1 MKLINKVSQF
11 LKLAKTMKGAW
22 LLLFLLGLQ
31 GFAWGVTLSV
41 INPTCSPV
49 AKGSIKVTA
58 NANVWYTYT
67 FKLFLG
73 TGTTTLLSNS
83 GSTASN
89 VWFFTNLNSGDYTI
103 EVVDN
108 SVTTIKYTSVLD
120 LASVI
125 GSGNKTNVKCKNG
138 SDGAAQIIVSGGT
151 TPYTY
156 SWTGPSFSA
165 TTQSVSG
172 LVANNYSCTVTD
184 NKGCTSTSTV
194 TIAEPAASL
203 SVVLSTTNITCHTLK
218 DGKASLTPSGGT
230 SPYTYSW
237 TGTGPVSSFTSTSA
251 SLTAL
256 AAGTYNYVITD
267 VNSCKV
273 SGSATIVEP
282 AAIAISSSKTDVSC
296 KGGSNGAISLTITG
310 GTGAHSYSWTGPTFT
325 ATTQN
330 ISSLKAGSYTV
341 TVTDAN
347 NCTKSST
354 ITISEPAAILDATA
368 GTTNAKCKGSSDGSI
383 NLSPSGGTVPYTF
396 LWSNASTSEDQTSL
410 IAGTYSVTI
419 TDAKSCTTTKSYT
432 LTEPTVLSV
441 VLSTTNISCN
451 TLTDGK
457 AGLTSSGGT
466 SPYTYSWTGPSSF
479 TSTSASLTA
488 LAAGTYNY
496 VVTDANAC
504 TKSGSATIVE
514 PTAISISSSKTDVSC
529 KGGSNG
535 AISLTITGGTGAHSY
550 SWTGP
555 TFTATT
561 QNISSLKAGSYTVTV
576 TDANNCTKSSTITI
590 SEPAAILDATAVTTN
605 AKCKGSSDGS
615 INLTPSGGT
624 SPYTYSWSNSS
635 TSQNQTSLVAG
646 TYSVTITDAKSCTT
660 TKSYPL
666 TEPTVLSF
674 VLSTTNIT
682 CNGLK
687 DGKASLT
694 ASGGTAGYTYS
705 WTGPSSYSSNSAS
718 LTALAAG
725 TYNYV
730 VTDANSCTKSGSATI
745 QDPDTIAISNVNINV
760 SCNGGNDGDIKLTLT
775 GGSPIG
781 SPVYNYSW
789 TGPGTYAATSKNIS
803 GLITGTYVV
812 TVTDNNSCTKNKT
825 INISEPSAIW
835 IADST
840 IQVSC
845 NGLSDGEIFL
855 KDSGGTG
862 THTYSWAGPGTFTST
877 SKNVVG
883 LIAGDYTVTV
893 KDSFNCVK
901 TLKVKVTE
909 PDTIALSATATNL
922 KCNADKSG
930 SIALTISGGT
940 PAYNYD
946 WKGPGAYKNTVDKDL
961 TGIGAGSYKLILTD
975 NNGCVDSITS
985 VVTEPT
991 KMVLTYDSTNVLCFG
1006 SNEGYIDVTVSG
1018 GTVSGSYIYNWDG
1031 PNSYNQSTEDI
1042 IKLKAGAYIYTVLDD
1057 NNCQLLDTITIFEP
1071 AKLQLN
1077 IATVSV
1083 CDGQGTLTF
1092 NAYGGVKPYIYFVD
1106 YILSTSPITNLP
1118 DKIYNVLTQ
1127 DSNFCLDSVKVN
1139 LIHNDGIL
1147 PTVNVNNITAY
1158 LDNAGSV
1165 TIKTSDIDNS
1175 SFDNCGVD
1183 TMFLDKY
1190 TFNCSDV
1197 GVDTVILSVVDINGN
1212 VKTKKA
1218 TVNVLD
1224 TISPVITVQNTIISI
1239 DTSSNAYL
1247 KQSMVVLSSSDNCS
1261 VDTIVLSKNVFTL
1274 SDVGVNAVLITITD
1288 KSGNTVIK
1296 SVNVTVIIGDSDK
1309 DSIPDYLEKNYDT
1322 DKDGILDYADVDSDN
1337 DGILDVVE
1345 NEGLKTLVDFD
1356 GDTRSNYV
1364 DLDSDNDGINDVIE
1378 ADVTDANN
1386 DGVKD
1391 DLTYFV
1397 SSPNNQDATGKP
1409 DYLDLDADDDGMFDA
1424 YESRQKYTD
1433 SNNDGIIDGID
1444 LDGDGIVEF
1453 ADGSNAWG
1461 DAFDVK
1467 PVDSDSDLT
1476 GDWRD
1481 IDSDGDKIPDAIELM
1496 ADTDSDGISNYLDL
1510 DSDGDKIPDAV
1521 EAGATPGT
1529 PVDTDSDGKANYLDL
1544 DSDGDKIPDS
1554 LEAGSTPNTPV
1565 DTDSDGKSD
1574 YIDTDSD
1581 ADLIPDAVEAGSDG
1595 NIPTD
1600 TDKDGI
1606 YDFRETD
1613 SDKDGIN
1620 DSIEAGS
1627 DPNSP
1632 VDTDGDGTPDYQD
1645 LDSDGDT
1652 IPDKVEGNIDTD
1664 GDGKANYID
1673 TDSDNDEILDINEL
1687 VPNYIIA
1694 EVTIPEGFSPND
1706 DADNDVLYIKGLKV
1720 FTSAEITI
1728 INRNGQ
1734 VVYESGRGYKNNWD
1748 GTNKGSNPSF
1758 GTNQLPEGI
1767 YFFVFKFNGQN
1778 RQPISGN
1785 IYIKP

>member
-1 MKLINKVSQF
+1 MKLMYKISQL
-11 LKLAKTMKGAW
+11 LKLAKTKKGAW

-31 GFAWGVTLSV
+31 GFAWGQAVTLDT
-41 INPTCSPV
+41 INPGCSVTDGKITATVTSGV
-49 AKGSIKVTA
+49 A
-58 NANVWYTYT
+58 NYTYELWDGAT
-67 FKLFLG
+67 KISNATNTSSVSHSFTGLDAKKYLVKVFHKVSVSNILIKSEYVDLKRLDFSSIQSNVNCFGGSDGQVTLTGIGG
-73 TGTTTLLSNS
+73 TQFTAPNNYVYTVSSGAWQNS
-83 GSTASN
+83 GAFNSLSAGTYSFSVKDNTGCIISKNITILQNSIISSAVQTNTA
-89 VWFFTNLNSGDYTI
+89 
-103 EVVDN
+103 
-108 SVTTIKYTSVLD
+108 
-120 LASVI
+120 
-125 GSGNKTNVKCKNG
+125 VKCKGGN
-138 SDGAAQIIVSGGT
+138 DGLLQILASGGVSPYNFKDGVSG
-151 TPYTY
+151 TY
-156 SWTGPSFSA
+156 QASNILSNLTAGSHVIYIKDSKA
-165 TTQSVSG
+165 
-172 LVANNYSCTVTD
+172 CTI
-184 NKGCTSTSTV
+184 NFTV
-194 TIAEPAASL
+194 TISEPAAAL
-203 SVVLSTTNITCHTLK
+203 SEVLSTTNITCNTLIN
-218 DGKASLTPSGGT
+218 GKAS
-230 SPYTYSW
+230 
-237 TGTGPVSSFTSTSA
+237 
-251 SLTAL
+251 
-256 AAGTYNYVITD
+256 
-267 VNSCKV
+267 
-273 SGSATIVEP
+273 
-282 AAIAISSSKTDVSC
+282 
-296 KGGSNGAISLTITG
+296 
-310 GTGAHSYSWTGPTFT
+310 
-325 ATTQN
+325 
-330 ISSLKAGSYTV
+330 
-341 TVTDAN
+341 
-347 NCTKSST
+347 
-354 ITISEPAAILDATA
+354 
-368 GTTNAKCKGSSDGSI
+368 
-383 NLSPSGGTVPYTF
+383 
-396 LWSNASTSEDQTSL
+396 
-410 IAGTYSVTI
+410 
-419 TDAKSCTTTKSYT
+419 
-432 LTEPTVLSV
+432 
-441 VLSTTNISCN
+441 
-451 TLTDGK
+451 
-457 AGLTSSGGT
+457 LTSSGGT
-466 SPYTYSWTGPSSF
+466 SPYTYSWTGPSSYS
-479 TSTSASLTA
+479 STSASLTG

-496 VVTDANAC
+496 VVTDVNNC

-514 PTAISISSSKTDVSC
+514 PTAISISSSKTDVAC
-529 KGGSNG
+529 KGGTTG
-535 AISLTITGGTGAHSY
+535 AISLTVSGGTVGSGYTY

-555 TFTATT
+555 SSFTSTT
-561 QNISSLKAGSYTVTV
+561 KNITALVAGSYTVTV
-576 TDANNCTKSSTITI
+576 TDANGCTKSSTFTI
-590 SEPAAILDATAVTTN
+590 AEPAAILDATAVTTN
-605 AKCKGSSDGS
+605 AKCKNSADGS

-624 SPYTYSWSNSS
+624 TPYTYSWSNAS
-635 TSQNQTSLVAG
+635 TTQNQTNLVAG
-646 TYSVTITDAKSCTT
+646 TYTVTITDANACTSF
-660 TKSYPL
+660 KSYTI
-666 TEPTVLSF
+666 TEPTALSA

-687 DGKASLT
+687 DGKASLSV
-694 ASGGTAGYTYS
+694 SGGTSGYTYS
-705 WTGPSSYSSNSAS
+705 WTGTGSVSSFTSTSLS
-718 LTALAAG
+718 LTGLEAG

-745 QDPDTIAISNVNINV
+745 QNPDTIAISNINTNV

-789 TGPGTYAATSKNIS
+789 TGPGTYTATSKNIS
-803 GLITGTYVV
+803 GLIVGTYVV

-825 INISEPSAIW
+825 IKISEPSAIW
-835 IADST
+835 IKDST

-845 NGLSDGEIFL
+845 NGLSNGEIFL

-862 THTYSWAGPGTFTST
+862 AHTYSWVGPGTFTAT
-877 SKNVVG
+877 SKNISG

-893 KDSFNCVK
+893 KDNLNCTK

-909 PDTIALSATATNL
+909 PNKIALSATATNL

-930 SIALTISGGT
+930 AIALTISGGT
-940 PAYNYD
+940 PSYNYD
-946 WKGPGAYKNTVDKDL
+946 WKGPGSYKNTVDKDL

-975 NNGCVDSITS
+975 NNGCADSITS

-991 KMVLTYDSTNVLCFG
+991 KMILTYDSSNVLCNG
-1006 SNEGYIDVTVSG
+1006 SNEGSIDVTVSG

-1031 PNSYNQSTEDI
+1031 PSGFNQSTEDLT
-1042 IKLKAGAYIYTVLDD
+1042 KLKAGDYIYTVLDD

-1077 IATVSV
+1077 IATVAV
-1083 CDGQGTLTF
+1083 CNGDGTLTF

-1106 YILSTSPITNLP
+1106 YVLSTSPITNLP

-1147 PTVNVNNITAY
+1147 PTVNVNNINAF

-1165 TIKTSDIDNS
+1165 TIKTSDIDNA
-1175 SFDNCGVD
+1175 SFDNCGID
-1183 TMFLDKY
+1183 TMYLNKY

-1197 GVDTVILSVVDINGN
+1197 GIDTVILSVVDINGN
-1212 VKTKKA
+1212 IKTKKA

-1224 TISPVITVQNTIISI
+1224 TISPIITVQNTIISI

-1247 KQSMVVLSSSDNCS
+1247 KQSMVVLTSSDNCS

-1274 SDVGVNAVLITITD
+1274 ADVGVNSVLITITD
-1288 KSGNTVIK
+1288 KSGNTVKK

-1364 DLDSDNDGINDVIE
+1364 DLDADNDGINDVIE

-1397 SSPNNQDATGKP
+1397 STPNNQDGTGKP

-1424 YESRQKYTD
+1424 YESKQKYTD

-1453 ADGSNAWG
+1453 ADGSGVWG

-1481 IDSDGDKIPDAIELM
+1481 TDSDGDKIPDAIELM
-1496 ADTDSDGISNYLDL
+1496 ADTDGDGISNYLDL

-1521 EAGATPGT
+1521 EAGTTPGT
-1529 PVDTDSDGKANYLDL
+1529 PVDTDGDGKANYLDL

-1554 LEAGSTPNTPV
+1554 LEAGATPNTPV
-1565 DTDSDGKSD
+1565 DTDGNGKPD
-1574 YIDTDSD
+1574 YIDLDSD
-1581 ADLIPDAVEAGSDG
+1581 GDTIPDAVEAGSNG
-1595 NIPTD
+1595 NSPTD
-1600 TDKDGI
+1600 TDGDGI
-1606 YDFRETD
+1606 YDFREID
-1613 SDKDGIN
+1613 SDGDGIN
-1620 DSIEAGS
+1620 DSIEVGS
-1627 DPNSP
+1627 DKNNP

-1645 LDSDGDT
+1645 LDSDGDS
-1652 IPDKVEGNIDTD
+1652 ILDSIEGNIDTD

-1694 EVTIPEGFSPND
+1694 EVTIPEGFSPNG

-1720 FTSAEITI
+1720 FPSAEITI

-1734 VVYESGRGYKNNWD
+1734 IVYESGQGYKNNWD

-1767 YFFVFKFNGQN
+1767 YFYVFKFNGQN

>member
-31 GFAWGVTLSV
+31 GFAWGQTVTLDT
-41 INPTCSPV
+41 INPDCSGPNGKITCTITSGV
-49 AKGSIKVTA
+49 ANYTYELWDGATKISSSANTSSATHSFTGLGSKKYLVKVYEKVSTSNLLIKNNYVDLKKLGLLLLNNKKVTC
-58 NANVWYTYT
+58 
-67 FKLFLG
+67 F
-73 TGTTTLLSNS
+73 
-83 GSTASN
+83 
-89 VWFFTNLNSGDYTI
+89 
-103 EVVDN
+103 
-108 SVTTIKYTSVLD
+108 
-120 LASVI
+120 
-125 GSGNKTNVKCKNG
+125 NG
-138 SDGAAQIIVSGGT
+138 SDGEVDLAGIGGTQFASPNIYVYRVSSGAWQNSPVFSGLAAGNYVFDVKDKTGCIVGFNLTVATNTIISSAVQTNVPVKCKGGNDGSLKIIASGGVA
-151 TPYTY
+151 PYDFKDGGAGSYQASNTL
-156 SWTGPSFSA
+156 SSLSA
-165 TTQSVSG
+165 GSHKIYIRDS
-172 LVANNYSCTVTD
+172 
-184 NKGCTSTSTV
+184 KGCEV
-194 TIAEPAASL
+194 NFLETITEPAAAL
-203 SVVLSTTNITCHTLK
+203 S
-218 DGKASLTPSGGT
+218 
-230 SPYTYSW
+230 
-237 TGTGPVSSFTSTSA
+237 
-251 SLTAL
+251 
-256 AAGTYNYVITD
+256 
-267 VNSCKV
+267 
-273 SGSATIVEP
+273 E
-282 AAIAISSSKTDVSC
+282 
-296 KGGSNGAISLTITG
+296 
-310 GTGAHSYSWTGPTFT
+310 
-325 ATTQN
+325 
-330 ISSLKAGSYTV
+330 
-341 TVTDAN
+341 
-347 NCTKSST
+347 
-354 ITISEPAAILDATA
+354 
-368 GTTNAKCKGSSDGSI
+368 
-383 NLSPSGGTVPYTF
+383 
-396 LWSNASTSEDQTSL
+396 
-410 IAGTYSVTI
+410 
-419 TDAKSCTTTKSYT
+419 
-432 LTEPTVLSV
+432 

-514 PTAISISSSKTDVSC
+514 PAVISISSSKTDVSC

-687 DGKASLT
+687 DGKASL
-694 ASGGTAGYTYS
+694 AVSGGTAGYTYS
-705 WTGPSSYSSNSAS
+705 WTGTGTVNWRTGSSDT
-718 LTALAAG
+718 LIDLPAG
-725 TYNYV
+725 KYNYV

-1397 SSPNNQDATGKP
+1397 SSPNNQDATGKA

-1581 ADLIPDAVEAGSDG
+1581 GDLIPDAVEAGSDG